1 MQSDPGPNLCYSA
14 PPDTKA
20 HYWKVIMKRFLHIRT
35 MILNPK
41 QEFSQPEENIFR
53 DSESVS
59 FLNVQVLMDESYF
72 LIQLA
77 INFMVLLQKSSE
89 T

>member
-1 MQSDPGPNLCYSA
+1 MQSDPGPNLCHSA

-53 DSESVS
+53 DSESAS
-59 FLNVQVLMDESYF
+59 SLNVQVLTDES
-72 LIQLA
+72 
-77 INFMVLLQKSSE
+77 
-89 T
+89 